1 MFNKSKKAIETLN
14 RQLSELDSISNVRQG
29 NNWKASLKDTLDLYI
44 GPDSS
49 LSTRLDGLY
58 FTRKESYVPEGVIGV
73 FTNHVYD
80 ESLKENFKD
89 LINNAIKHIQSNGI
103 FKDSAR
109 KNFLGQFGNT
119 EIISGLVV
127 AAGIIY
133 GIGNYFGKLEKDRE
147 VFQSEKLK
155 EKMESQIQNLQSEK
169 NLMIKEYDDFRLKS
183 TKTIDSLQNEIN
195 KLKESNKKK

>member
-58 FTRKESYVPEGVIGV
+58 FTLKESYVPEGVIGV

-155 EKMESQIQNLQSEK
+155 EKMDL
-169 NLMIKEYDDFRLKS
+169 
-183 TKTIDSLQNEIN
+183 
-195 KLKESNKKK
+195 